1 MNRDA
6 PAWAL
11 TAATRL
17 LPATRRD
24 WGAAMSAELAGVEG
38 RPDRRRFAAGCVA
51 AIVTRPAVLL
61 RAGYLL
67 APVAVVA
74 YVVRWSATIGE
85 PPRRWGVVA
94 LVAVLAL
101 VMELGVVG
109 PLGPV
114 GGGRAARLVRVT
126 GYALVGVLAVEAV
139 LFLAGRTGPDLA
151 GVPVFGVMFAG
162 YLAAGQALTAH
173 RSTATPRAL
182 LTGAAAGTAAAA
194 AWTAAALLAPP
205 IPPGPW
211 LAILLIA
218 AGMAAAGRIGG
229 RAAAL
234 GAGTTAALLI
244 LNLVTA
250 ASVLAP
256 AWLIPHLAPPALAP
270 ATQLAESR
278 IELPDPYL
286 WLLLLGWFV
295 ALAQWVAATPR
306 RAR

>member
-11 TAATRL
+11 AAATRL
-17 LPATRRD
+17 LPAGRRD
-24 WGAAMSAELAGVEG
+24 WGTAMSAELAGIDL

-51 AIVTRPAVLL
+51 AIVTRPGVLL

-67 APVAVVA
+67 APIALVA

-101 VMELGVVG
+101 VVELGVIG

-114 GGGRAARLVRVT
+114 GGGRAARLVRT
-126 GYALVGVLAVEAV
+126 IGYVLVGVLAVEAV
-139 LFLAGRTGPDLA
+139 LFVAGRTGPDLG

-162 YLAAGQALTAH
+162 YLAAGQALTAQ

-194 AWTAAALLAPP
+194 AWAAVVLVAPP
-205 IPPGPW
+205 IPAGPL
-211 LAILLIA
+211 LAIVLIA
-218 AGMAAAGRIGG
+218 AGMTIAGRLGG
-229 RAAAL
+229 QVAAL

-256 AWLIPHLAPPALAP
+256 DWLIPHLAPPALAP
-270 ATQLAESR
+270 ATQIAESR

-295 ALAQWVAATPR
+295 ALAQWAASSPR